1 MNHPG
6 EIARLTR
13 ICRPDVGLITNIGPA
28 HLEGVGSI
36 EGVRRAKQELVSNM
50 PMEATAILNA
60 DDPMVQQ
67 IAAETKQPQLLFGTV
82 AEANVRAEAIKQHG
96 QYTDF
101 RLVLPQASATIR
113 LAIPGQFMVANAL
126 AAAAIGH
133 HLGLTAETIKIGL
146 EEFRPV
152 QGRMNIVEGTSGIHI
167 IDDTYNAN
175 PGSMQA
181 AIQTLAQLKGE
192 ARGIVIIGDMLEL
205 GQHAEALHSRIGALV
220 ADTEITRLYVMG
232 GHARTIIDGYLSA
245 GGAAEAVF
253 RGNRQEILND
263 LAQCLTKGDWV
274 LVKGS
279 RAMKME
285 KVVQHLR
292 N

>member
-1 MNHPG
+1 
-6 EIARLTR
+6 
-13 ICRPDVGLITNIGPA
+13 VGLITNIGPA

-50 PMEATAILNA
+50 PVEATAILNA
-60 DDPMVQQ
+60 DDPLVCK
-67 IAAETKQPQLLFGTV
+67 IAAETKQPKLLFGTTDD
-82 AEANVRAEAIKQHG
+82 AAVRAEQIQQHG
-96 QYTDF
+96 PFTEF
-101 RLVLPQASATIR
+101 CLVLPQGTETIQ

-126 AAAAIGH
+126 AAAAIGY
-133 HLGLTAETIKIGL
+133 HLGLSAATIKNGL

-152 QGRMNIVEGTSGIHI
+152 QGRMNIVESTSGIHI

-181 AIQTLAQLKGE
+181 AIQTLAQLKGK

-220 ADTEITRLYVMG
+220 ANTDIIRLYVMG
-232 GHARTIIDGYLSA
+232 GHAQTIIEGFITA
-245 GGAAEAVF
+245 GGARETIF
-253 RGNRQEILND
+253 KGNRQEIIDD

-285 KVVQHLR
+285 KIVQHLR